1 LRRLLPTSLASRI
14 AWTSALF
21 GLALAAAGLLVG
33 YWALSAQLHS
43 RSVAELQGKQELVRH
58 ILSEIRDKTGVAD
71 SAHRFQDI
79 LTGHEELHLAVVDPA
94 SRDVLASFSPT
105 AAESVSALDALAVD
119 AGPVRWRSQSGTD
132 YNAVR
137 VNERVGGG
145 APVRVYLSRDRR
157 HDVHL
162 LTGFLRAS
170 VFGLPLMLVAVAV
183 GAWLIA
189 RTGLAPLRQFRRM
202 AATIGAS
209 SLDRRVSEA
218 GLPEELADLAREFN
232 AMLERIDAGYRRL
245 QEFSADL
252 AHEIRTPIA
261 TLLGRHQV
269 ALSQQRTAAELREV
283 IEGDVEE
290 LDRMSRLVADMLFI
304 AQAEDGGSAVQRDE
318 VDLEA
323 EARRVADYLSMV
335 AEEKGTTVD
344 VAGRALISGDRLLV
358 QRALTNILSNA
369 VRHAAEGSVVQVRI
383 SVSDNATEV
392 RVTNRGDTIPT
403 QQLERVFD
411 RFYRLDASRARFSG
425 GAGLGL
431 AIVRS
436 IMQAHGGRVSA
447 SSDATAG
454 TTTFTLQFPTG
465 PKGGPVRA

>member
-1 LRRLLPTSLASRI
+1 MRWLPTSLASRI
-14 AWTSALF
+14 ALTSALF
-21 GLALAAAGLLVG
+21 GLILAAVGMLVG
-33 YWALSAQLHS
+33 YWALSAQLHA
-43 RSVAELQGKQELVRH
+43 RSVGELQGKRELVRH
-58 ILSEIRDKTGVAD
+58 ILSEIPDKAAIAD
-71 SAHRFQDI
+71 SGHRFQDV
-79 LTGHEELHLAVVDPA
+79 LTGHEELHLAVVDTT
-94 SRDVLASFSPT
+94 SGGVLASFSPV
-105 AAESVSALDALAVD
+105 AAESVRVLDALAPD
-119 AGPVRWRSQSGTD
+119 AGTLRWQSQSGTEF
-132 YNAVR
+132 NALR
-137 VNERVGGG
+137 ANEPVGDGT
-145 APVRVYLSRDRR
+145 PVRIYLSRDRR

-162 LTGFLRAS
+162 LSGFLRAS

-232 AMLERIDAGYRRL
+232 AMMERIDAGYRRL

-269 ALSQQRTAAELREV
+269 ALSQQRTAAQLREV

-290 LDRMSRLVADMLFI
+290 LERMSRLVADMLFI
-304 AQAEDGGSAVQRDE
+304 AQADDGGSVLQREE
-318 VDLEA
+318 VDLAA

-335 AEEKGTTVD
+335 AEEKGATVD
-344 VAGRALISGDRLLV
+344 VDGQASVSADRLLV

-369 VRHAAEGSVVQVRI
+369 VRHATPASAVRVRI
-383 SVSDNATEV
+383 SQSKGSAEV
-392 RVTNRGDTIPT
+392 RVTNRGDVIPS

-447 SSDATAG
+447 SSDTDAG
-454 TTTFTLQFPTG
+454 TTTFTLQFPA
-465 PKGGPVRA
+465 RAAERVAQA

>member
-1 LRRLLPTSLASRI
+1 MTRLLPTSLASRI
-14 AWTSALF
+14 ALTSALF

-43 RSVAELQGKQELVRH
+43 RSVGELQGKRELVRH
-58 ILSEIRDKTGVAD
+58 ILSEIPDKAAIAD
-71 SAHRFQDI
+71 SGHRFQDI
-79 LTGHEELHLAVVDPA
+79 LTGHEELHLALVDPA
-94 SRDVLASFSPT
+94 SGTVLASFSPT
-105 AAESVSALDALAVD
+105 AAASVSAVDALPSD
-119 AGPVRWRSQSGTD
+119 PGPLRWRSESGTD
-132 YNAVR
+132 FNAVR
-137 VNERVGGG
+137 VNEPLGGG
-145 APVRVYLSRDRR
+145 SVVRVYLSRDRR

-162 LTGFLRAS
+162 LSGFLRAS
-170 VFGLPLMLVAVAV
+170 IFGVPVMLVAVAL

-189 RTGLAPLRQFRRM
+189 RTGLSPLRQFRRM

-252 AHEIRTPIA
+252 AHEIRTPIS

-269 ALSQQRTAAELREV
+269 TLSQERTGAELREV

-290 LDRMSRLVADMLFI
+290 LERMSRLVADMLFI
-304 AQAEDGGSAVQRDE
+304 AQADDGGSVVQREE

-323 EARRVADYLSMV
+323 EACRVADYLSMV
-335 AEEKGTTVD
+335 AEEKGTTVR
-344 VAGRALISGDRLLV
+344 VEGHARILADRLLV

-369 VRHAAEGSVVQVRI
+369 VRHAAEASVVQVRI
-383 SVSDNATEV
+383 SAWRDAAEV
-392 RVTNRGDTIPT
+392 RITNRGEAIPAP
-403 QQLERVFD
+403 QLDRVFD

-436 IMQAHGGRVSA
+436 IMHAHGGRVSA
-447 SSDATAG
+447 SSDPGAG
-454 TTTFTLQFPTG
+454 TTTFTLQFPSG
-465 PKGGPVRA
+465 VPREPLRA

>member
-1 LRRLLPTSLASRI
+1 VRRLLPTSLASRI
-14 AWTSALF
+14 ALTSALF
-21 GLALAAAGLLVG
+21 GLALAAVGLLVG
-33 YWALSAQLHS
+33 YWALSAQLHA
-43 RSVAELQGKQELVRH
+43 RSVGELQGKRELVRH
-58 ILSEIRDKTGVAD
+58 ILSEIPDKSGIAE
-71 SAHRFQDI
+71 SGHRFQDV
-79 LTGHEELHLAVVDPA
+79 LTGHEELHLALRDPT
-94 SRDVLASFSPT
+94 SGSILASFSPI
-105 AAESVSALDALAVD
+105 AAESVGALDALVPD
-119 AGPVRWRSQSGTD
+119 SGPLRWRSQTGTEF
-132 YNAVR
+132 NAMR
-137 VNERVGGG
+137 VTEPVGGG
-145 APVRVYLSRDRR
+145 PPVQVYLSRDRR
-157 HDVHL
+157 HDLHL
-162 LTGFLRAS
+162 LSGFLRAS

-269 ALSQQRTAAELREV
+269 ALSQQRTAEDLREV
-283 IEGDVEE
+283 LEGDVEE
-290 LDRMSRLVADMLFI
+290 LERMSRLVADMLFI
-304 AQAEDGGSAVQRDE
+304 AQAEDGGSVLQREE
-318 VDLEA
+318 VDLTV

-335 AEEKGTTVD
+335 AEEKDATVNVD
-344 VAGRALISGDRLLV
+344 GHARVSADRLLV

-369 VRHAAEGSVVQVRI
+369 VRHAAPASAVQVRI
-383 SVSDNATEV
+383 SKLDDAAEV
-392 RVTNRGDTIPT
+392 RVTNSGEAIPT

-447 SSDATAG
+447 SSDTVAG
-454 TTTFTLQFPTG
+454 TTTFTLLFPA
-465 PKGGPVRA
+465 RAAEGSTQA